1 MWPGNSSAV
10 PVNNFPNS
18 LLASV
23 ITNTAANLVS
33 LPAPAAQLG
42 DKLTAIAISPD
53 GKCADVTGVADST
66 VTVTVISGV

>member
-1 MWPGNSSAV
+1 V

-42 DKLTAIAISPD
+42 DKLTAIAVSPD
-53 GKCADVTGVADST
+53 GERADVTDMADST
-66 VTVTVISGV
+66 VTVTGRSGD